1 VKKMP
6 EINNNAGAQ
15 KAQSGQGA
23 PSIGCTIRRD
33 AVTSTLRV
41 TEYFEGDFILKGHM
55 VVENNMVVRGSVK
68 CEKGLHSL
76 VVNGYL
82 RANKIKVLDLVAS
95 TVVAETIN
103 TRRAH
108 AQEIYTK
115 DMLSTGDV
123 WVLGLHAQTARM
135 RDVRA
140 NKVEAEKL
148 QTRSIRCPSIV
159 CPAVTKLPEKK
170 THRQ

>member
-1 VKKMP
+1 MP

-15 KAQSGQGA
+15 KAQSGQDV

-33 AVTSTLRV
+33 AVTSTLRI
-41 TEYFEGDFILKGHM
+41 TEYIEGDLILKGYTVFENSL
-55 VVENNMVVRGSVK
+55 VVKGNVR
-68 CEKGLHSL
+68 CEKGPHNL
-76 VVNGYL
+76 VVNGDL
-82 RANKIKVLDLVAS
+82 RANKIRVLDLVAR

-115 DMLSTGDV
+115 DMFATGDV

-159 CPAVTKLPEKK
+159 CPVVAKLPETKA
-170 THRQ
+170 HRR